1 MSERERVRESMSE
14 KEEPE
19 KPKSY
24 QGKKIAGSACLRWT
38 TVFVLSSRTSKR
50 RGYTFPSIKPM
61 DPAKLGYKLKSVP
74 RILNQDERER
84 EFDFVL
90 IVLIHLESAAC
101 SENENKGAFQ
111 RNKISTMI
119 LKKKV
124 FQVNS

>member
-1 MSERERVRESMSE
+1 MEESKRKRGRERERNCQRERVRESMSE

-24 QGKKIAGSACLRWT
+24 QGKKIAGSACLCWT

-84 EFDFVL
+84 
-90 IVLIHLESAAC
+90 I
-101 SENENKGAFQ
+101 
-111 RNKISTMI
+111 
-119 LKKKV
+119 
-124 FQVNS
+124 